1 MLNEKEFLRLISDS
15 IRKRRLAGK
24 ISSEKLSELS
34 GMDYS
39 SINLI
44 ENQKQNPRSYALH
57 TWRKE
62 FIGKRKIELACQIMK
77 SVYDVQD
84 TILYARIG
92 RINELDIKEVE
103 RWVNSEKQRDPEH
116 MGVFPKRF
124 HFWIPHRRLAE
135 RQDKLENLQ
144 NYMNDACLYWGLD
157 LMKLIFE
164 LNEFSLK
171 IRTAAKD
178 LYYNDTPQDPAV
190 LENILFS
197 NDPNDEI
204 NKRINEIVE
213 EIKINLEPI
222 YKDKQFKWKK
232 QR

>member
-1 MLNEKEFLRLISDS
+1 MTIVEFSGIITALSTISMA
-15 IRKRRLAGK
+15 IVAG
-24 ISSEKLSELS
+24 
-34 GMDYS
+34 
-39 SINLI
+39 
-44 ENQKQNPRSYALH
+44 YALH

-77 SVYDVQD
+77 SVYDIQD
-84 TILYARIG
+84 ALFYARME
-92 RINELDIKEVE
+92 RFSELDIKEVE
-103 RWVNSEKQRDPEH
+103 QWVASEKIRDPEH
-116 MGVFPKRF
+116 MGVFPERF
-124 HFWIPHRRLAE
+124 LFWIPHRRLAE
-135 RQDKLENLQ
+135 RQDKLESLQ
-144 NYMNDACLYWGLD
+144 NCMNDACLYWGLD

-178 LYYNDTPQDPAV
+178 LYYNDKPQDPVV
-190 LENILFS
+190 LQNILFS

-222 YKDKQFKWKK
+222 YKDQQYTWKK
-232 QR
+232 PQ

>member
-1 MLNEKEFLRLISDS
+1 
-15 IRKRRLAGK
+15 
-24 ISSEKLSELS
+24 
-34 GMDYS
+34 
-39 SINLI
+39 
-44 ENQKQNPRSYALH
+44 
-57 TWRKE
+57 
-62 FIGKRKIELACQIMK
+62 
-77 SVYDVQD
+77 
-84 TILYARIG
+84 
-92 RINELDIKEVE
+92 
-103 RWVNSEKQRDPEH
+103 
-116 MGVFPKRF
+116 
-124 HFWIPHRRLAE
+124 
-135 RQDKLENLQ
+135 
-144 NYMNDACLYWGLD
+144 MNDACLYWGLD

-222 YKDKQFKWKK
+222 YKDKQFKWKNNAEVTSQNSAMYVTALNFAFSNIK
-232 QR
+232 RAYHSQFSKVNRRQSPHFRRITKKDAVI

>member
-1 MLNEKEFLRLISDS
+1 MTINEFSGIITALSTISMAVV
-15 IRKRRLAGK
+15 AG
-24 ISSEKLSELS
+24 
-34 GMDYS
+34 
-39 SINLI
+39 
-44 ENQKQNPRSYALH
+44 YALH

-84 TILYARIG
+84 AILYARIG

-171 IRTAAKD
+171 IKTAAKD

>member
-15 IRKRRLAGK
+15 IRKRR
-24 ISSEKLSELS
+24 
-34 GMDYS
+34 
-39 SINLI
+39 
-44 ENQKQNPRSYALH
+44 
-57 TWRKE
+57 
-62 FIGKRKIELACQIMK
+62 
-77 SVYDVQD
+77 
-84 TILYARIG
+84 
-92 RINELDIKEVE
+92 
-103 RWVNSEKQRDPEH
+103 
-116 MGVFPKRF
+116 
-124 HFWIPHRRLAE
+124 
-135 RQDKLENLQ
+135 
-144 NYMNDACLYWGLD
+144 
-157 LMKLIFE
+157 
-164 LNEFSLK
+164 
-171 IRTAAKD
+171 

>member
-1 MLNEKEFLRLISDS
+1 M
-15 IRKRRLAGK
+15 
-24 ISSEKLSELS
+24 
-34 GMDYS
+34 
-39 SINLI
+39 
-44 ENQKQNPRSYALH
+44 
-57 TWRKE
+57 
-62 FIGKRKIELACQIMK
+62 
-77 SVYDVQD
+77 
-84 TILYARIG
+84 
-92 RINELDIKEVE
+92 E

-116 MGVFPKRF
+116 MGVFPERF

>member
-1 MLNEKEFLRLISDS
+1 MTINEFSGIITALSTISMAVV
-15 IRKRRLAGK
+15 AG
-24 ISSEKLSELS
+24 
-34 GMDYS
+34 
-39 SINLI
+39 
-44 ENQKQNPRSYALH
+44 YALH

-84 TILYARIG
+84 AILYARIG

-232 QR
+232 QRLSDFAKIGIVCNCPKFCIFQHKTSLP